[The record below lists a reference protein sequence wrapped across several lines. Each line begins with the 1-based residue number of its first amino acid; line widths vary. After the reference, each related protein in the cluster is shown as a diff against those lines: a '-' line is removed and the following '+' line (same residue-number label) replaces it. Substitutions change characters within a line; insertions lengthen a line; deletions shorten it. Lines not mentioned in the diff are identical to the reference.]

1 MLKDSFVIYRK
12 ELKNIMKDRRA
23 IFSVFILPMII
34 LPIIFLT
41 IGFVTSAQQR
51 TDAET
56 LYVVNIIGDED
67 GRFAE
72 VLQNFLVFERDEARV
87 PDYTRAMESENYI
100 IVELE
105 GTDSDLTQVGNT
117 LDARIY
123 YRSTSRR
130 SNFAAQQVRNALN
143 QYSSM
148 IMSERLRTL
157 GLSLGDLNPVKTEM
171 QDLAPEEARGTEF
184 LAIML
189 PYFVLI
195 FIFAG
200 SMNIGLDTTAGE
212 KERGSLA
219 PVLVNQVSRT
229 SIALGK
235 VFYVMTVAVL
245 NSFFT
250 FVGLMV
256 AFILGGSE
264 AFGGEIPVNLAGF
277 GIGSLIA
284 LLLVLLVL
292 AGFAASLIIL
302 IGSFA
307 RNMKEGA
314 GYVMPFYLLAIFAG
328 IATMNMESVHQIHFY
343 ALPLVN
349 SVFVMKDIL
358 TLQFFWSRFV
368 VMLLSNLLYTSLLVL
383 GVARLFNSE
392 KVLNTGS

>member
-1 MLKDSFVIYRK
+1 MLKDSFVICRK
-12 ELKNIMKDRRA
+12 ELKNIFKDRRA

-34 LPIIFLT
+34 LPIIFIT
-41 IGFVTSAQQR
+41 IGFVTSVQQR

-56 LYVVNIIGDED
+56 LYTVMIKGDKD
-67 GRFAE
+67 GRFE
-72 VLQNFLVFERDEARV
+72 EILKNHLVFELDKSDQ
-87 PDYTRAMESENYI
+87 PDYSRAQESDNYI
-100 IVELE
+100 IVKLSGVANLTE
-105 GTDSDLTQVGNT
+105 GEDK
-117 LDARIY
+117 LDAKVY

-130 SNFAAQQVRNALN
+130 SSFAAEQARRALSN
-143 QYSSM
+143 YSSV
-148 IMSERLRTL
+148 ILSERLAEM
-157 GLSLGDLNPVKTEM
+157 GLSMDDLNPVRTEM

-184 LAIML
+184 LAVML

-219 PVLVNQVSRT
+219 PVLVNQVSRS

-250 FVGLMV
+250 FVGLLV
-256 AFILGGSE
+256 AFTLGGAE
-264 AFGGEIPVNLAGF
+264 VFGEVPINLAG
-277 GIGSLIA
+277 IGLGSTVA
-284 LLLVLLVL
+284 LLLVLLML
-292 AGFAASLIIL
+292 AGFASSLIIL
-302 IGSFA
+302 VGSFA

-314 GYVMPFYLLAIFAG
+314 AYVMPFYLLAVVAG
-328 IATMNMESVHQIHFY
+328 IATMNMESAQQLYFY
-343 ALPLVN
+343 ILPLVN

-358 TLQFFWSRFV
+358 TLQFVWGRFALTLV
-368 VMLLSNLLYTSLLVL
+368 SNLVYVSLFVL
-383 GVARLFNSE
+383 GVTRLFNSE